1 MKRTLSLILILTM
14 LLSLAACGSKD
25 AAPTD
30 DDNAPSQEQG
40 SGDAQPGGTTGTP
53 DEPEQ
58 PEQTQPT
65 EQEPAD
71 SKPEQTQPADNSKPK
86 QEPVGEPEKE
96 PAKQPEQKPEPKP
109 AEKPAEGTSAEPPTE
124 TPKPETPA
132 EDKPAAAVDDALTIL
147 NAIWNTY
154 SDEEKFPAAGGDSEH
169 AVDGAPGSF
178 DVSNADSL
186 SYQLTFPADDA
197 SLIDSAASLVHMMN
211 LNTFTCGAFMSPT
224 RTTSP
229 GSRTTCA
236 RPFRPSTGCAASRI
250 SWSSSQSGRV
260 YFPCTETRSW
270 STPSAIS
277 SWRAILPLP
286 PSMTRPST
294 HKTAEKKRGMP
305 RILLFFFRLRAGR
318 FSYKIWSE
326 HIAARRKRHAEA
338 KVEAEHHLHIRAA
351 AGEPAADLP
360 LRADHRGRPDG
371 LRKDHR
377 GELVSGGAR
386 KGRAAARRPH
396 QRVFRQSCDLLAERA
411 GRLCRAASTCCG
423 SMPVPRTPPAAGCWR
438 TISARSC
445 RGKRPAIC
453 SPTIFTCLQT
463 RVTAFLCSL
472 AAAARHVT

>member
-1 MKRTLSLILILTM
+1 MKRPLSLILILTM

-30 DDNAPSQEQG
+30 DGNVPSQEQG
-40 SGDAQPGGTTGTP
+40 GGEEQSGGTTETP

-86 QEPVGEPEKE
+86 QE

-186 SYQLTFPADDA
+186 SYLLTFPADDA

-211 LNTFTCGAFMSPT
+211 LNTFTCGAFHVADANNVARLADDL
-224 RTTSP
+224 RTTIQAKRWMCGFPDKLVIVTVGQSVFSVY
-229 GSRTTCA
+229 GNEELVNT
-236 RPFRPSTGCAASRI
+236 FRDKLLAS
-250 SWSSSQSGRV
+250 
-260 YFPCTETRSW
+260 YPT
-270 STPSAIS
+270 
-277 SWRAILPLP
+277 
-286 PSMTRPST
+286 
-294 HKTAEKKRGMP
+294 
-305 RILLFFFRLRAGR
+305 
-318 FSYKIWSE
+318 
-326 HIAARRKRHAEA
+326 
-338 KVEAEHHLHIRAA
+338 AA
-351 AGEPAADLP
+351 AVYDE
-360 LRADHRGRPDG
+360 
-371 LRKDHR
+371 
-377 GELVSGGAR
+377 
-386 KGRAAARRPH
+386 
-396 QRVFRQSCDLLAERA
+396 
-411 GRLCRAASTCCG
+411 
-423 SMPVPRTPPAAGCWR
+423 
-438 TISARSC
+438 
-445 RGKRPAIC
+445 AIN
-453 SPTIFTCLQT
+453 
-463 RVTAFLCSL
+463 A
-472 AAAARHVT
+472 